1 MIVVLEKGITNSN
14 LEIVIKHL
22 EDYGFVVHKS
32 VGEERVILGA
42 IGVQPNFDTRK
53 IKILDGV
60 EDVFKITE
68 PFKLAGRSFK
78 RENTVFKV
86 KDIEIGGSQINV
98 IAGPCSI
105 ESEEQIFTIAQIVHQ
120 NGVRI
125 LRGGAFKPRSSPYAF
140 QGLGEEGLKLIR
152 KAADQFGMIV
162 ITEVLENSMID
173 LVYKYTDIF
182 QVGARN
188 MQNYSLLKELGSAKK
203 PIMLKRGLSATVE
216 DWLMSAEYILANG
229 NPNVLL
235 CERGIRTFETYTR
248 NTFDISAIPVV
259 HKRSH
264 LPVFAD
270 PSHATGLR
278 DKVLPMARAAVA
290 AGADGIMVEVHHDPE
305 KALSDGPQALL
316 PDQFADLMRQ
326 IKLIAEVIGRSIYS
340 A

>member
-1 MIVVLEKGITNSN
+1 MIVVLEKNVN
-14 LEIVIKHL
+14 DKQLENIIKHL
-22 EDYGFVVHKS
+22 EDFGFAIHKS
-32 VGEERVILGA
+32 AGEERMILGA

-60 EDVFKITE
+60 EEVYRITE
-68 PFKLAGRSFK
+68 PFKLASRSFK
-78 RENTVFKV
+78 
-86 KDIEIGGSQINV
+86 KDDTIIKIKNVVIGGNEVSV
-98 IAGPCSI
+98 IAGPCSV
-105 ESEEQIFTIAQIVHQ
+105 ESEEQIMIIAELV
-120 NGVRI
+120 NKSGVKI
-125 LRGGAFKPRSSPYAF
+125 LRGGAFKPRSSPYSF
-140 QGLGEEGLKLIR
+140 QGLGEEGLRLLR
-152 KAADQFGMIV
+152 KAADEFGLLV

-203 PIMLKRGLSATVE
+203 TVMLKRGLSATVE
-216 DWLMSAEYILANG
+216 DWLMSAEYILSNG
-229 NPNVLL
+229 NPEVFL

-278 DKVLPMARAAVA
+278 DKVIPMARAAVA
-290 AGADGIMVEVHHDPE
+290 AGADGLMVEVHHDPE

-316 PDQFADLMRQ
+316 PHQFEEMMQQ
-326 IKLIAEVIGRSIYS
+326 IRLIASVIGRTM
-340 A
+340 